1 MFIYLDFLGL
11 SLQHMGSYVAA
22 CELLVAARGI
32 WFPDQGLNLGPQ
44 HEEHRVLATG
54 PPGKS
59 LIYDF
64 LKEIIS

>member
-32 WFPDQGLNLGPQ
+32 WFPDQGLTLGPCIGSA
-44 HEEHRVLATG
+44 E
-54 PPGKS
+54 S
-59 LIYDF
+59 
-64 LKEIIS
+64 